1 MKSLKFI
8 TVCLVILV
16 SGNVFGQGNDKA
28 VTTRYD
34 AQLAQKVGADD
45 YGMKTYY
52 FVFLKRGNASIA
64 DSALRMNIQVGHLKN
79 IMRLA
84 NENKMVLA
92 GPFLDDQQYRGIFIF
107 NASSQEEVEEWLKTD
122 PAIKAGVLT
131 AEVHPWYGSA
141 ALMELA
147 PIHESIQKHSIAE

>member
-1 MKSLKFI
+1 MIATGSSLMAQPPHNA
-8 TVCLVILV
+8 
-16 SGNVFGQGNDKA
+16 GNG
-28 VTTRYD
+28 TYD
-34 AQLAQKVGADD
+34 SLLARKVGADE

-52 FVFLKRGNASIA
+52 FAFLKRGNVSIA

-84 NENKMVLA
+84 DENKMVLA

-107 NASSQEEVEEWLKTD
+107 NASSEEEVEEWLKTD

-147 PIHESIQKHSIAE
+147 PIHKSVQKHTIAE